1 MECLGDRTE
10 AVGKCVFSEE
20 HSKTK
25 AMRSRVACHTPVYV
39 QHHTT
44 QDSSNGRWTR
54 HDENPFVRDV
64 FAGTG
69 GAAEGHGVG
78 IQIPSC
84 ELNLFLPR
92 NTRLE
97 VRVGAFAR
105 KQELKDSLFKKLD
118 KHFDR

>member
-1 MECLGDRTE
+1 MECLDERAE
-10 AVGKCVFSEE
+10 ADGKCGLSQE

-39 QHHTT
+39 QHRTT
-44 QDSSNGRWTR
+44 QDSSNVRWTS

-84 ELNLFLPR
+84 ELSLFLPR
-92 NTRLE
+92 KTRLE

-105 KQELKDSLFKKLD
+105 KHELKNSLFKKHD